1 MILAMERRRFNEI
14 MLRAFA
20 YEQKCYGGGIPIVGL
35 LSNDISDPHRRFL
48 RVNLANLVFTV
59 FN

>member
-1 MILAMERRRFNEI
+1 MERRRFNEI

-59 FN
+59 LN